1 MQNIAYASFKW
12 HIQVHICA
20 YMWINSL
27 YKAYAIHIFMCGGAP
42 ARSGGNRG
50 CMAKKVWEP
59 LP

>member
-1 MQNIAYASFKW
+1 MPIYGKYMQNIAYASFKCN
-12 HIQVHICA
+12 IQVHICA

-27 YKAYAIHIFMCGGAP
+27 YKAYAIYIS
-42 ARSGGNRG
+42 RSGGNRG